1 MSVMHTL
8 WSYLSPSAHEQD
20 PKYRLILRRIMHTG
34 LRQCGIIGLVASVLY
49 VGLGVF
55 GLGYDLAWTYEALV
69 HHGMTQQV
77 IVVGLLIGAALSVI
91 GLLLSQMECTLRT
104 GRLFGV
110 AAILLATSVATFEGA
125 LRNTFSTEYVIL
137 IYLLV
142 VTIIP
147 FRPGQVVGTAGLL
160 AMVVYFLAP
169 TGVAWTGALRMT
181 SDMGSHLAFLGG
193 GSVLVA
199 GAGTALYIRHH
210 SFATSQASLQKSRD
224 LLSRTQEVAHVGGW
238 EYNPGSGIVNGT
250 EEFHNIL
257 CRSPAASPLHLD
269 DWLQF
274 FPEDQHAEIRAALDH
289 SLTHGESVDLELP
302 ITTQDGQRR
311 WVRLRGKARG
321 DDTGPRRLIGI
332 LQDLTERHLMEE
344 RLRKQKR
351 LLRSI
356 TENVS
361 DGIYRLVPG
370 QGLVYVNR
378 AFVQLFGYDSESE
391 VLSLAPG
398 ALYAE
403 PDPQDPLLYV
413 DEDPSTPREVT
424 LRRKDGSTFVG
435 LLGGTVVRDEND
447 SIRYVDGVVTDITNL
462 KKRER
467 LLQGERDRF
476 ETLFESLLRE
486 HDYPGA

>member
-1 MSVMHTL
+1 
-8 WSYLSPSAHEQD
+8 
-20 PKYRLILRRIMHTG
+20 MHTG

-69 HHGMTQQV
+69 HRGMPQQI
-77 IVVGLLIGAALSVI
+77 IVVGILIGAALSVI
-91 GLLLSQMECTLRT
+91 GLLLSQMECSLQT
-104 GRLFGV
+104 GRLFG
-110 AAILLATSVATFEGA
+110 AGAILLATAVATFEGA
-125 LRNTFSTEYVIL
+125 LRDVFSTEYVIL

-160 AMVVYFLAP
+160 ALVVYALAP
-169 TGVAWTGALRMT
+169 TGVAWTGALRLT

-210 SFATSQASLQKSRD
+210 SFATGQASLQKSRD

-238 EYNPGSGIVNGT
+238 EYNPSTGRVQGT

-257 CRSPAASPLHLD
+257 SRPSTAPRLSLD

-274 FPEDQHAEIRAALDH
+274 YPEDQRTDVRAALHH
-289 SLTHGESVDLELP
+289 SLAHGDPVDFELP
-302 ITTQDGQRR
+302 LTTQTGEQR
-311 WVRLRGKARG
+311 WVRLRGEARG
-321 DDTGPRRLIGI
+321 GEDGTQRLIGI
-332 LQDLTERHLMEE
+332 LQDRTERHLMEQ
-344 RLRKQKR
+344 RLRKQR
-351 LLRSI
+351 HLLRSI

-361 DGIYRLVPG
+361 DGIYRVVPG
-370 QGLVYVNR
+370 EGLVYVNR
-378 AFVQLFGYDSESE
+378 AFVQLFGYNSEAA
-391 VLSLAPG
+391 VLSLEPA

-403 PDPQDPLLYV
+403 PNQQDHLLYV
-413 DEDPSTPREVT
+413 EQEDPASREVL

-435 LLGGTVVRDEND
+435 LLGGTVVRDED
-447 SIRYVDGVVTDITNL
+447 GSIQYVDGVVTDITNL

-486 HDYPGA
+486 HDHPGA